1 MVKREE
7 ARVNKEAGLRKPWT
21 DDPVIQQYRFC
32 NVRRM
37 DDKVSKWLLRYWY
50 PRSGK
55 PADFVIA
62 AALARLINW
71 PDTLAFISG
80 GKRFAGWDPKRT
92 LNALDLY
99 KSRGNK
105 VFTGAY
111 IINGARGG
119 SKTKQVVDNIDTLAE
134 DAIDIVVP
142 YSMEETFENL
152 QGYPGL
158 GSFMAGQIVADLRWT
173 KAMREPSDR
182 LEWAPIGPGSRRG
195 MRRLLGKPAQG
206 SMTQKEFAPL
216 LHNLVSHF
224 ADVQQRI
231 FNDRQLEAMDVQNC
245 LCEFDKYSRVLNGEG
260 TPRSRYPGV

>member
-1 MVKREE
+1 
-7 ARVNKEAGLRKPWT
+7 
-21 DDPVIQQYRFC
+21 
-32 NVRRM
+32 M
-37 DDKVSKWLLRYWY
+37 DDKVSKWLFKHWY
-50 PRSGK
+50 PRNASSG
-55 PADFVIA
+55 DFVIA

-80 GKRFAGWDPKRT
+80 GKRFSKWDAERT

-99 KSRGNK
+99 KSRGHK

-119 SKTKQVVDNIDTLAE
+119 SKTKQVVDNIDVLAKQ
-134 DAIDIVVP
+134 AKSVVVP
-142 YSMEETFENL
+142 SYMESTFLNL

-173 KAMREPSDR
+173 NAMHYPLDT
-182 LEWAPIGPGSRRG
+182 LTWAPIGPGSRRG

-206 SMTQKEFAPL
+206 NMTQKEFEPL
-216 LHNLVSHF
+216 LRELVTEF
-224 ADVQQRI
+224 VQKQTDI
-231 FNDRQLEAMDVQNC
+231 WNDRGLEAMDVQNC

-260 TPRSRYPGV
+260 TPRSLYPGV